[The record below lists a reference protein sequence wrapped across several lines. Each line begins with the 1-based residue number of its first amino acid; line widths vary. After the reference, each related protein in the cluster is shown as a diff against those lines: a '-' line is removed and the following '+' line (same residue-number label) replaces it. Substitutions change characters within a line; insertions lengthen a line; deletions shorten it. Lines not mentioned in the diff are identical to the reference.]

1 MPKTRGGK
9 TTWGS
14 AQRNE
19 LTRRFALYHE
29 DPTHP
34 DGIPYERHLL
44 HTDYT
49 MELHAKI
56 PLFAECDARYV
67 TGPRGHINKRADL
80 FRSDL
85 EEAGARRPPPP
96 PREFFPSVVI
106 LFSHSGLFFF
116 SS

>member
-19 LTRRFALYHE
+19 LTRRFTLYHE
-29 DPTHP
+29 DPAHP

-85 EEAGARRPPPP
+85 EEAGARRPPPC
-96 PREFFPSVVI
+96 EFFYVGRHFVLSFRP
-106 LFSHSGLFFF
+106 FFPF
-116 SS
+116 F